1 MTYLAV
7 LIGKKWRLTGKSESQ
22 VDHKRCCS
30 NGQSVGNS
38 TPPGTVL
45 VGKVA
50 IDRKILWITG
60 RPQTMLQCRSK
71 RWELHA
77 AWNLDTVSAVDRNK
91 AIRGTVEFLFDECS
105 AGRTANLDPILTKRW
120 NFCAAKAGIF
130 HRHSQFQPPSHRCI
144 LQVLV
149 PLADRWHLPCR
160 QKPPL
165 FRIYTMSQGVP
176 ISGEKDP
183 LILLS

>member
-7 LIGKKWRLTGKSESQ
+7 LVGKKWRLTGKSESQ

-71 RWELHA
+71 RWKLHA
-77 AWNLDTVSAVDRNK
+77 AWNLDTVSAVSRPAIGVSCKCWSPLQTDDTFLVDRSHPYLVQLIGIMASSSRP
-91 AIRGTVEFLFDECS
+91 AIGVSCKCWSPLQTDDTFLVDRSHPYLESIRCPK
-105 AGRTANLDPILTKRW
+105 GYQYQVRKIL
-120 NFCAAKAGIF
+120 
-130 HRHSQFQPPSHRCI
+130 
-144 LQVLV
+144 
-149 PLADRWHLPCR
+149 
-160 QKPPL
+160 
-165 FRIYTMSQGVP
+165 
-176 ISGEKDP
+176 
-183 LILLS
+183 